1 MAIEGYFFD
10 AVKTGDTYDRTYSA
24 GDFTSYLDLLVGNGV
39 FPNPSTNLQVIAN
52 NTMGCIVKTGAGWIK
67 GHKIKNTA
75 DLPLRFNTSDITL
88 NRIDSVVFYVDY
100 INREMGI
107 GVKEGV
113 KGINVKAPDLQRDA
127 TRYEMCLANV
137 FIDKQ
142 VTEITQSNIVDTR
155 GLTSRCGWVKGL
167 IEQVDTE
174 TLFIQWQ
181 DAYEKAIKDNE
192 NKYKEWFEQ
201 VKEHVASIATVKT
214 YKKIYQ
220 TGIKGEKTIP
230 VGIPQYN
237 YALDILEVYIN
248 GLRLNSNEY
257 TCSGDSI
264 VLNRAIYKIGTP
276 IEFVVYKT
284 AEDETVKTQIDELEI
299 KKADKKATSVTLLA
313 GNWNN
318 GRQEVTVS
326 GVGVNDILIVDAAD
340 RINGIFAEGQAL
352 NKISF
357 SCQSTPK
364 EDVSVNILNLG
375 AEI

>member
-24 GDFTSYLDLLVGNGV
+24 SDFTSYLDLLVGNGV

-75 DLPLRFNTSDITL
+75 DLPLSFNVSDITL

-100 INREMGI
+100 TNREMGI
-107 GVKEGV
+107 GVKEGI
-113 KGINVKAPDLQRDA
+113 KGVNVKAPDLQRDIN
-127 TRYEMCLANV
+127 RYEMRLANV

-142 VTEITQSNIVDTR
+142 VTKITQSNIVDTR
-155 GLTSRCGWVKGL
+155 GLTNQCGWVKGL
-167 IEQVDTE
+167 IEQIDTE

-181 DAYEKAIKDNE
+181 AAYEKAIKDNE
-192 NKYKEWFEQ
+192 NKYWEWFEQ
-201 VKEHVASIATVKT
+201 VKEHVASIAAVKT
-214 YKKIYQ
+214 YKKIYK
-220 TGIKGEKTIP
+220 TNIEDEKTIP
-230 VGIPQYN
+230 VEIPQYN

-248 GLRLNSNEY
+248 GLRLNSSEY
-257 TCSGDSI
+257 AINGNSI
-264 VLNRAIYKIGTP
+264 VLDRAVHKIGTP

-284 AEDETVKTQIDELEI
+284 TENETVKTQIDELEI
-299 KKADKKATSVTLLA
+299 KKADKKTASVTLLA
-313 GNWNN
+313 GNWINN
-318 GRQEVTVS
+318 RQEVTVS
-326 GVGVNDILIVDAAD
+326 GVGTNDILIVDAVD
-340 RINGIFAEGQAL
+340 RINGIFAESQSL

-364 EDVSVNILNLG
+364 EDISVNILNLG
-375 AEI
+375 AGI